1 MTFQARQNTVDYLK
15 TGHLFSFV
23 IINQL
28 LFNGGASK
36 YYRPAKEGE
45 ISLALYIIQGFMVV
59 IRVLHMLW
67 MQETKF
73 VYLFVKGTLILNASY
88 DLSRNPQP
96 YNAQE
101 NLNLNCFTC

>member
-1 MTFQARQNTVDYLK
+1 
-15 TGHLFSFV
+15 
-23 IINQL
+23 
-28 LFNGGASK
+28 
-36 YYRPAKEGE
+36 
-45 ISLALYIIQGFMVV
+45 MVV

-67 MQETKF
+67 MQDTKF

-88 DLSRNPQP
+88 DLSRNLQP